1 MWPNPWQG
9 DYWRACVNAFPNLG
23 VVVLKS
29 PMALCVPDE
38 ELNWI
43 QEWSASTNLQHIYIN
58 HGFDE
63 YLDIGSIDL
72 IGVRTVF
79 SRERGKWSDMAWRNS
94 VPPFGRH
101 HYIRSMKEEDKDTFD
116 SEEELE
122 DINYDIGWN

>member
-43 QEWSASTNLQHIYIN
+43 QEWSTSTNLQRIYIN

-63 YLDIGSIDL
+63 SLDIGSIDL
-72 IGVRTVF
+72 ISVRTVF
-79 SRERGKWSDMAWRNS
+79 FQGERKVVRHGLEEFCPTFWAASLYS
-94 VPPFGRH
+94 IHEGGRQG
-101 HYIRSMKEEDKDTFD
+101 RF
-116 SEEELE
+116 
-122 DINYDIGWN
+122 